1 MDKRLHLV
9 VSGRVQGVFYR
20 DFIQTQARSLGLTGW
35 VRNTEDDHVEV
46 VAEGDLEHLK
56 QLLSFAKQGPGASKV
71 DNVKAKWS
79 MAKKE
84 FSTFEVEK

>member
-1 MDKRLHLV
+1 MDKRLHLLI
-9 VSGRVQGVFYR
+9 SGRVQGVFFR
-20 DFIQTQARSLGLTGW
+20 DFIQTQAKGLGLSGW
-35 VRNTEDDHVEV
+35 VRNTEDDRVEV

-79 MAKKE
+79 MARKE
-84 FSTFEVEK
+84 FSSFDVKE